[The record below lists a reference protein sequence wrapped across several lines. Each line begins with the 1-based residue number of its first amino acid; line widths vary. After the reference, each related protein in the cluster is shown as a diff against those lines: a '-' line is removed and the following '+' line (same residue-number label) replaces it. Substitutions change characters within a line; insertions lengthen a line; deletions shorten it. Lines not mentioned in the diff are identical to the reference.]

1 LSQNDEELF
10 SHNFFPLSIPSKGIM
25 KRSETEFSIN
35 PVSGGAIAAIK
46 NSLKILSSG
55 IGVRTDHKTVYI
67 KEYNYEKACTA

>member
-1 LSQNDEELF
+1 
-10 SHNFFPLSIPSKGIM
+10 M